1 MSRARGWLRKMKI
14 TLDEGGY
21 AHYGMVFKGQDVI
34 PMDDWVG
41 RHIQLEFL
49 CYSLCSMIV
58 LPKIIQSRLLLPML
72 AISCSL

>member
-1 MSRARGWLRKMKI
+1 MSHVRGWLRKMKI

-49 CYSLCSMIV
+49 GAIRCVACDRPTQKSFSQGYCY
-58 LPKIIQSRLLLPML
+58 P
-72 AISCSL
+72 